1 MNQVLVQAGLIASEN
16 QIQAELVQSA
26 LAQAGLSTE
35 KQNAILM
42 ELGLMDVTTGEILT
56 TQACTKEE
64 LLNMLATK
72 SVTGAN
78 AEAIISALGLT
89 GANTGLAVSFELLGK
104 AIRSTLLSLAT
115 NPLSW
120 IFGIVVALY
129 AGSKAWESYIHR
141 LDNAKEALN
150 ETTSELDSVKSEIA
164 ETNSKIKELESLE
177 SLSITDKEDLE
188 RLREQNKELAIRQK
202 YLEMQQ
208 QEEKEKVFDYAKDEY
223 NRKYGNGETSK
234 ESVEKYKKHLNDSEN
249 TAVISNSSGTNPS
262 QTPNV
267 TDASDLYYE
276 SDIVTMLIA
285 QYESYAEK
293 KKEAIQ
299 NENAEDV
306 EKYDKALQD
315 TSLSIQNQRNELQ
328 GLKEDLSVTG
338 ESSAELDNVNQKL
351 KMIDTT
357 LLTPGQNLVNFI
369 NSKELSDDKQ
379 KLVKLAE
386 SGKLTS
392 NILKENFSEV
402 DDYLKENGL
411 TLEDLISILGVFKE
425 ELGTVDIVG
434 KAGNGSSISS
444 TINSL
449 NTKLKPAMDSLA
461 SAWQNIFPDNGFAPD
476 NVDVSML
483 TSIKSTVDELN
494 KLDGINI
501 DYSSFDNLSRVLT
514 DTDSKASD
522 IKTSMNDFATSILY
536 GVGATK
542 ELDSSQADLV
552 TTLLESMG
560 ITNAQEIVST
570 NLEAQALK
578 SQILA
583 AETVALA
590 DKTDFSVIKF
600 LEQAGAT
607 EVARNALFQL
617 VADEQIFNNSDLN
630 AKQKIEELEKLATAY
645 GQTAITA
652 KIANMEKAAEGAG
665 YTTAADYDKELS
677 NLQAYLNNVNN
688 ITVDFSGLKNSAS
701 KAGTESGKSYKD
713 ALKDEL
719 SDLNDVIGGITDIID
734 DQIDTF
740 NDQKDAAVDALEA
753 QKEAAEK
760 ALQAEKDAIQEQ
772 IDAKQDEIDKI
783 KEAQE
788 ERKNDME
795 LQKAQYDLERMQN
808 QKSRFLFNGEQMTY
822 DTDITG
828 IRDAREQ
835 VTQAQENIRVAS
847 IEKEIS
853 GLEDVLDSLD
863 KKIEA
868 SNNYYDSLIEQTEQY
883 WNGLIKGLED
893 YKSRWTELAEME
905 DQAKILAQL
914 EQMGISTS
922 DILGMSEAT
931 FQNFKTN
938 YIGIL
943 TKMYSG
949 SNQMLASLSEVA
961 NVDMSPLS
969 SSLEGAKAAIDEFG
983 NADVSKVSNVFDAVT
998 TAVNDTANAIV
1009 GSGGSSK
1016 GESGSS
1022 GNADTGFGSSG
1033 GSKGTSL
1040 KSAIEE
1046 QTESAIQNLT
1056 KEKELFNGEDGLTS
1070 AVQDVITKIGNEDS
1084 KNVEKKKDDSGEG
1097 TDLISAIQGQYDKT
1111 MELVPEQSEKF
1122 LTLADSINQCVS
1134 ALKEMISLMQEV
1146 STVPT
1151 LPSGEVTTVH
1161 TSSSGI
1167 SHGGGG
1173 KAFTTSTNSATLRG
1187 IKLFEELTSQGST
1200 HRNIETHAQAFN
1212 RNVSTISTRNIQP
1225 SFTMTGDVNVTCPG
1239 VTSQAVMKE
1248 VGVALKN
1255 EFSGFALEAY
1265 QKSHITR

>member
-1 MNQVLVQAGLIASEN
+1 MATHLKQSGQMFDFASLKATLFNTALNAGIIFLVSKG
-16 QIQAELVQSA
+16 IQLLV
-26 LAQAGLSTE
+26 
-35 KQNAILM
+35 
-42 ELGLMDVTTGEILT
+42 
-56 TQACTKEE
+56 
-64 LLNMLATK
+64 K
-72 SVTGAN
+72 S
-78 AEAIISALGLT
+78 
-89 GANTGLAVSFELLGK
+89 FDD
-104 AIRSTLLSLAT
+104 
-115 NPLSW
+115 
-120 IFGIVVALY
+120 
-129 AGSKAWESYIHR
+129 YIHR
-141 LDNAKEALN
+141 LDNAKEQL
-150 ETTSELDSVKSEIA
+150 EQTTSELDSVKSEIE

-234 ESVEKYKKHLNDSEN
+234 ESVENYKKHLNDSAK
-249 TAVISNSSGTNPS
+249 TAVISNSPGTNPS

-276 SDIVTMLIA
+276 SDILTMLIA

-299 NENAEDV
+299 NENAEDI

-315 TSLSIQNQRNELQ
+315 TKLSIQNQRTELQ

-369 NSKELSDDKQ
+369 NSEELSDDKQ
-379 KLVKLAE
+379 KLIKLAE

-392 NILKENFSEV
+392 NILKEKFSEV

-411 TLEDLISILGVFKE
+411 TLEDLISILDVFKE
-425 ELGTVDIVG
+425 ELGTVDNVG
-434 KAGNGSSISS
+434 KTSNGLSISS

-461 SAWQNIFPDNGFAPD
+461 SAWQNIFPDNGFSPD

-483 TSIKSTVDELN
+483 TSIKSAVDELN

-542 ELDSSQADLV
+542 ELDSSQAELV

-570 NLEAQALK
+570 KLEAQALK

-583 AETVALA
+583 AETEALA

-600 LEQAGAT
+600 LEQAGAA

-630 AKQKIEELEKLATAY
+630 AKQKIEELEKLATKY
-645 GQTAITA
+645 GQTALIA
-652 KIANMEKAAEGAG
+652 RIANMEKAAEGAG

-795 LQKAQYDLERMQN
+795 LQKAQYDLARMQN
-808 QKSRFLFNGEQMTY
+808 QKTRFLFNGEQMTY

-868 SNNYYDSLIEQTEQY
+868 SNTYYDSLIEQTEQY
-883 WNGLIKGLED
+883 WNSLINGLED
-893 YKSRWTELAEME
+893 YKSRWTELAGME
-905 DQAKILAQL
+905 DQAKVLAQL

-922 DILGMSEAT
+922 DILSMSEAT

-938 YIGIL
+938 YMGIL
-943 TKMYSG
+943 TEMYSG
-949 SNQMLASLSEVA
+949 SDQMLSSLSEVA

-969 SSLEGAKAAIDEFG
+969 SNLEGAKTAIDEFG

-998 TAVNDTANAIV
+998 SAVNNTADAIV

-1022 GNADTGFGSSG
+1022 GNADTGSGSAG
-1033 GSKGTSL
+1033 GSNGTSL

-1070 AVQDVITKIGNEDS
+1070 AVQDVITKIGSEDS
-1084 KNVEKKKDDSGEG
+1084 KNKEKETEDSGEG

-1111 MELVPEQSEKF
+1111 MKLVPEQSEKF

-1151 LPSGEVTTVH
+1151 LPSGEVSTVH

-1187 IKLFEELTSQGST
+1187 IELFEELTSQGST

-1225 SFTMTGDVNVTCPG
+1225 SFTMTGNVNVTCPG

-1248 VGVALKN
+1248 VGAALKN
-1255 EFSGFALEAY
+1255 EFSGLALEAY